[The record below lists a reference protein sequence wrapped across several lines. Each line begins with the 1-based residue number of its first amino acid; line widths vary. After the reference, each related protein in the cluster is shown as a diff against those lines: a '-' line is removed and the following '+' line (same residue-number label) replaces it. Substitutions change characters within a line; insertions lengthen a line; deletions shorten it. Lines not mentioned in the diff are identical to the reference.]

1 MADGPNIWNIGDDIV
16 LEIFIAD
23 PTTGYGL
30 TGQDSYADI
39 TIRRD
44 SDSRYWTGSTWV
56 DARTTLSPTEADS
69 ANQPG
74 RYIYALPGIAGNIQA
89 DRYVMHVSVD
99 NPPTVEGDSYEAHVS
114 REQDVKIYEAEPA

>member
-1 MADGPNIWNIGDDIV
+1 MTDGPNIWNIGDDIV

-30 TGQDSYADI
+30 TGQEGYADI

-44 SDSRYWTGSTWV
+44 SDSRYWTGSGWSDT
-56 DARTTLSPTEADS
+56 RTTLTPTEADT

-74 RYIYALPGIAGNIQA
+74 RYIYTLPGTAGNIQA
-89 DRYVMHVSVD
+89 DRYVMHLNVS
-99 NPPTVEGDSYEAHVS
+99 NPPTVEGDSYEIHVS
-114 REQDVKIYEAEPA
+114 RQQDVKLYEAEPV